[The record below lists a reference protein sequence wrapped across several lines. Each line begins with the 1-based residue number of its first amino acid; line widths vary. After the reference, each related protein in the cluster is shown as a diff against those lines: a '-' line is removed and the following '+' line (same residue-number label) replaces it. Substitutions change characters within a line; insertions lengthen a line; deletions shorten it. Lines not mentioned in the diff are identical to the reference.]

1 MLSPHGIICPLATP
15 LDAEENL
22 DKPILHR
29 LLDHILPDLDAVFVL
44 GSSGEFAVLK
54 EQTAQQIVAAT
65 LDYVNGR
72 VPVYVGIGDTSTART
87 IENLKCVVRNGATAV
102 VATSPY
108 YYPLTDQESLVSY
121 FTQIAEVSEL
131 PLILYN
137 IPQNTHIH
145 LAPASVQR
153 LAQHPN
159 IIGMKD
165 SWGDMILFQEF
176 LAARSEK
183 FAILQGREQLAAAS
197 LWLGGDGIVSTIGNF
212 APAMLQ
218 RIVGAV
224 RAGDQTESRAAQH
237 AVTDLARVFDQGY
250 WLAAMKTVLLEM
262 GMGTG
267 RMAQPFPESTPEQ
280 RRCIQQILQEHGLV
294 TKERTND

>member
-22 DKPILHR
+22 DRSTLHR
-29 LLDHILPDLDAVFVL
+29 LLDYILPDLDAVFVL

-54 EQTAQQIVAAT
+54 EQTARQVVDVT
-65 LDYVNGR
+65 LDHVNGR

-87 IENLKCVVRNGATAV
+87 IENLKRVARNGATAV

-121 FTQIAEVSEL
+121 FTQIAEASAR

-145 LAPASVQR
+145 LSLASVQR
-153 LAQHPN
+153 LSQHPN

-218 RIVGAV
+218 RIVRAV
-224 RAGDQTESRAAQH
+224 RAGDQIESLAAQR
-237 AVTDLARVFDQGY
+237 AVTDLAKVFDQGY
-250 WLAAMKTVLLEM
+250 WLAAMKTILKEM
-262 GMGTG
+262 GLGTG
-267 RMAQPFPESTPEQ
+267 HMAEPFPESTPDQ
-280 RRCIQQILQEHGLV
+280 RVQIRAILQAAGLICV
-294 TKERTND
+294 E